1 MMKRCKNI
9 AALVIAACMI
19 FSLSACSSQE
29 FETVRSFEYHFL
41 KEEYEEE
48 YRNVEK
54 MIELED
60 GSNYE
65 IQITSSNESGTI
77 AMALS
82 YTNEDGEEM
91 LINMTS
97 PATETIE
104 IPSGTTSSFT
114 FSAQIDPDTQGSVKV
129 QILSDRK

>member
-1 MMKRCKNI
+1 MKRCKKI

-48 YRNVEK
+48 YSKVEK
-54 MIELED
+54 TIALED
-60 GSNYE
+60 DSNYE
-65 IQITSSNESGTI
+65 IRITSSKESGTI

-82 YTNEDGEEM
+82 YTNEDGEVK
-91 LINMTS
+91 LVDITS
-97 PATETIE
+97 PTSETIE
-104 IPSGTTSSFT
+104 IPGGTTAFFT
-114 FSAQIDPDTQGSVKV
+114 FSAQIAPNTQGSVKV
-129 QILSDRK
+129 EILSDRK

>member
-1 MMKRCKNI
+1 MKRCKNI
-9 AALVIAACMI
+9 AVLVIAACMI
-19 FSLSACSSQE
+19 FTLSACSSQE

-48 YRNVEK
+48 YSKVEK
-54 MIELED
+54 TIELEAD
-60 GSNYE
+60 SNYE
-65 IQITSSNESGTI
+65 IRITSSIESGTI

-82 YTNEDGEEM
+82 YSNEDGEEM

-104 IPSGTTSSFT
+104 IPSGTTASFT
-114 FSAQIDPDTQGSVKV
+114 FSAQIDPGTQGSVKV
-129 QILSDRK
+129 EILSDKE